1 MNMAGKQGCKSRTR
15 PYQTGSTNAKAK
27 VWEEPEKNKNV
38 QVPETNLLPVLHIS
52 CLYLRCWFIAR
63 QNYIGV
69 IV

>member
-1 MNMAGKQGCKSRTR
+1 MKAKS
-15 PYQTGSTNAKAK
+15 PKAK

-63 QNYIGV
+63 QNYITLGTWARYFC
-69 IV
+69 ISSSETT